1 MSASLPPTS
10 LPVTETTRGRRLA
23 NRVSHDLDTIHA
35 ILDEALVCHIGAT
48 VRGRP
53 WVQPSLHWRMGE
65 ELFVHGHA
73 GNALYAALAAG
84 ADACLTA
91 TLLDGLVMARSAFH
105 HSANFRSVAVFGTC
119 RAVTDPDEKN
129 TVLEGMMDKFAPGR
143 WAAVRAPS
151 ASELKATSVI
161 ALPIIEASAKV
172 RVGPPKDD
180 AEDMALP
187 VWAGVVPLRLERGEP
202 VEDRPQPQRAGK

>member
-1 MSASLPPTS
+1 MSAV

-23 NRVSHDLDTIHA
+23 NRVSHDLETIHA

-53 WVQPSLHWRMGE
+53 WVQPTLHWRIGG

-73 GNALYAALAAG
+73 GNALYAALAEG

-91 TLLDGLVMARSAFH
+91 TLLDGLVLARSAFH
-105 HSANFRSVAVFGTC
+105 HSVNFRSVAVFGTC
-119 RAVTDPDEKN
+119 RAVTDPTEKN
-129 TVLEGMMDKFAPGR
+129 TALEAMMDKLAAGR
-143 WAAVRAPS
+143 WAEVRPPS
-151 ASELKATSVI
+151 ASELKATSVL
-161 ALPIIEASAKV
+161 ALPITEASAKV

-187 VWAGVVPLRLERGEP
+187 VWAGVVPLRLERGAP
-202 VEDRPQPQRAGK
+202 VEDTSAP

>member
-1 MSASLPPTS
+1 MTT
-10 LPVTETTRGRRLA
+10 LPVTDITKGRRLA
-23 NRVSHDLDTIHA
+23 NRVNHDQDTIHA

-53 WVQPSLHWRMGE
+53 WVQPNLHWRVGAE
-65 ELFVHGHA
+65 VFVHGHA
-73 GNALYAALAAG
+73 GNALFAALAEG

-91 TLLDGLVMARSAFH
+91 TLIDGLVMARSAFH
-105 HSANFRSVAVFGTC
+105 HSANYRSVAVFGTF
-119 RAVTDPDEKN
+119 RVVTDPVEKT
-129 TVLEGMMDKFAPGR
+129 TVLEAMMDKLAAGR
-143 WAAVRAPS
+143 WPHVRPPS
-151 ASELKATSVI
+151 PSELKATGVL
-161 ALPIIEASAKV
+161 ALPIAEASAKV

-202 VEDRPQPQRAGK
+202 VEDVPQRSGK